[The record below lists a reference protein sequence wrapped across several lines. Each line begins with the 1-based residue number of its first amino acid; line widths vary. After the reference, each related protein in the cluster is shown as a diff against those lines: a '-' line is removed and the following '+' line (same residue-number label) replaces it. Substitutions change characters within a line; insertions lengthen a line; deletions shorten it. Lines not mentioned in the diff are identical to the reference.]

1 MRIAV
6 AAACLVGGAAT
17 GVAAVGVHREWW
29 GLVLALA
36 ATAATL
42 VALPGGWWRRLPFA
56 VGWSLAVGLLT
67 PERPEGDYLIAG
79 NAEGYVLLGAAVAVL
94 VSGMVGL
101 RHPARAPR
109 RVHGTAED
117 SGVVRSAP

>member
-1 MRIAV
+1 VRLAV
-6 AAACLVGGAAT
+6 ALSCFVGGAAT
-17 GVAAVGVHREWW
+17 GVASVAVHAQWW
-29 GLVLALA
+29 GLLLALA
-36 ATAATL
+36 ATAANM

-56 VGWSLAVGLLT
+56 AGWFLAVAVLT

-79 NAEGYVLLGAAVAVL
+79 NAVGYVLLGAALAVL

-101 RHPARAPR
+101 RQAAGAQR
-109 RVHGTAED
+109 RVHGAAED